1 MAFKKLMNL
10 RHMLTAL
17 GTWTSLALGI
27 GWLAAYWLLKP
38 DPAVLAVGISFLALA
53 LGVASY
59 GREPR

>member
-1 MAFKKLMNL
+1 MNL
-10 RHMLTAL
+10 RRTLTAL

-27 GWLAAYWLLKP
+27 GWLAVYWLLKP

-59 GREPR
+59 GREFP